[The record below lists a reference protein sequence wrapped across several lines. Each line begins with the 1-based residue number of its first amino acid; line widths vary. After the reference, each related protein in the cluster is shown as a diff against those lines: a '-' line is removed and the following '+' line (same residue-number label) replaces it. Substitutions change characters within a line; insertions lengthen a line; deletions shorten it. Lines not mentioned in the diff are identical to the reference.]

1 MGRLIMTQE
10 GYDKKLKEFNRIKQ
24 KLKQTSRNKIEAAYD
39 GSGDT
44 WHDNF
49 TYEQLDLQEEGLL
62 SRLENMQDELNNTV
76 IIKREN
82 LNNNLIN
89 IGDKV
94 LVTIMYF
101 DGDSEELLLILDD
114 GSSEKNAVTLNSPL
128 GKILYK
134 AEIGKEYEYNVN
146 DELNRVIIKKKL

>member
-62 SRLENMQDELNNTV
+62 SRLENMQD
-76 IIKREN
+76 
-82 LNNNLIN
+82 
-89 IGDKV
+89 D
-94 LVTIMYF
+94 
-101 DGDSEELLLILDD
+101 
-114 GSSEKNAVTLNSPL
+114 
-128 GKILYK
+128 
-134 AEIGKEYEYNVN
+134 
-146 DELNRVIIKKKL
+146 